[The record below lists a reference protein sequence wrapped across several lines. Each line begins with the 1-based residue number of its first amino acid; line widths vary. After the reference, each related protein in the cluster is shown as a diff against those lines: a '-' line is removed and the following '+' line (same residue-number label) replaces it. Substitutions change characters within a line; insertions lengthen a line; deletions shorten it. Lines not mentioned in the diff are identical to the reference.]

1 MSIIDLIL
9 LQCYK
14 LRRKSARP
22 NRLHGDLLL
31 KEIKIEASNGSSRIL
46 LGESVK
52 NLSNYIKA
60 KKSVIITDNN
70 VRQLHGHLFPESE
83 IIEIGTGEQIKNLS
97 TINKILQRFL
107 ELELDRSSLVI
118 GIGGGIVCDITG
130 FAASTYM
137 RGLQFGFVPSTLLA
151 QVDAAIGGKNG
162 VNLLGYKNIVG
173 VFSHPQFILS
183 DFSLLNTLPEKELLC
198 GIAEVIKH
206 ALIKNPS
213 LFNLL
218 EKDWN
223 SLLSLKP
230 NITEKIIEESI
241 KIKADIV
248 SADALEAGGR
258 RKLNFGHTLGHA
270 IEKTLHLPHGEAVS
284 IGMAAAAR
292 ISKARGTLSLY
303 DTRRI
308 ESLLQNFRLP
318 FKLPADSEPLLE
330 AIKKDKKR
338 TGEEIYFVLLAGIGK
353 AEVNKMSY
361 KELGEYIH
369 DLCKHC

>member
-1 MSIIDLIL
+1 
-9 LQCYK
+9 
-14 LRRKSARP
+14 
-22 NRLHGDLLL
+22 LLL
-31 KEIKIEASNGSSRIL
+31 KEIKMEASNGSSRIL

-70 VRQLHGHLFPESE
+70 VRQFHGHLFPESE

-107 ELELDRSSLVI
+107 ELELDRSSLII

-137 RGLQFGFVPSTLLA
+137 RGLQFAFVPSTLLA
-151 QVDAAIGGKNG
+151 QVDAAIGGK
-162 VNLLGYKNIVG
+162 
-173 VFSHPQFILS
+173 S
-183 DFSLLNTLPEKELLC
+183 EKELVC
-198 GIAEVIKH
+198 GIAEVVKH
-206 ALIKNPS
+206 ALIKSTS
-213 LFNLL
+213 LFDLL
-218 EKDWN
+218 EEEWN

-230 NITEKIIEESI
+230 NTTGKIIEESV

-248 SADALEAGGR
+248 SADPLEAGER

-284 IGMAAAAR
+284 IGMVAAAR
-292 ISKARGTLSLY
+292 ISEARGTLSLY

-318 FKLPADSEPLLE
+318 FKLPADSEPLIE

-353 AEVNKMSY
+353 AEVKKISY

-369 DLCKHC
+369 DLCKHR

>member
-1 MSIIDLIL
+1 M
-9 LQCYK
+9 
-14 LRRKSARP
+14 
-22 NRLHGDLLL
+22 

-70 VRQLHGHLFPESE
+70 VRQFHGHLFPESE

-107 ELELDRSSLVI
+107 ELELDRSSLII

-137 RGLQFGFVPSTLLA
+137 RGLQFAFVPSTLLA
-151 QVDAAIGGKNG
+151 QVDAAIGGKSG
-162 VNLLGYKNIVG
+162 VNLLGFKNIVG
-173 VFSHPQFILS
+173 VFNHPQFILS
-183 DFSLLNTLPEKELLC
+183 DFSLLNTLPEKELVC
-198 GIAEVIKH
+198 GIAEVVKH
-206 ALIKNPS
+206 ALIKSTS
-213 LFNLL
+213 LFDLL
-218 EKDWN
+218 EEEWN

-230 NITEKIIEESI
+230 NTTGKIIEESV

-248 SADALEAGGR
+248 SADALEAGER

-284 IGMAAAAR
+284 IGMVAAAR
-292 ISKARGTLSLY
+292 ISEARGTLSLY

-353 AEVNKMSY
+353 AEVKKISY

-369 DLCKHC
+369 DLCKHR

>member
-1 MSIIDLIL
+1 MQIIDLIRL
-9 LQCYK
+9 ACYK

-22 NRLHGDLLL
+22 IRLHGDFLL

-70 VRQLHGHLFPESE
+70 VRQFHGHLFPESE

-118 GIGGGIVCDITG
+118 GIGGGIICDITG
-130 FAASTYM
+130 FAASIYM
-137 RGLQFGFVPSTLLA
+137 RGLQFAFVPSTLLA

-162 VNLLGYKNIVG
+162 VNLLGFKNIVG

-183 DFSLLNTLPEKELLC
+183 DFSLLSTLPEKELAC
-198 GIAEVIKH
+198 GIAEVVKH
-206 ALIKNPS
+206 ALIKSTS
-213 LFNLL
+213 LFDLL
-218 EKDWN
+218 EEDWN

-230 NITEKIIEESI
+230 NITGKIIEESV

-270 IEKTLHLPHGEAVS
+270 IEKARHLPHGEAVS

-292 ISKARGTLSLY
+292 ISEARGTLSFY

-353 AEVNKMSY
+353 AEVKKMSY

-369 DLCKHC
+369 DLCKHR

>member
-1 MSIIDLIL
+1 
-9 LQCYK
+9 
-14 LRRKSARP
+14 
-22 NRLHGDLLL
+22 L
-31 KEIKIEASNGSSRIL
+31 KEIKMEASNGRSRIL

-70 VRQLHGHLFPESE
+70 VRQVHGHLFPELE
-83 IIEIGTGEQIKNLS
+83 IIEIGTGEQIKNFS

-107 ELELDRSSLVI
+107 ALELDRSSLII

-137 RGLQFGFVPSTLLA
+137 RGLQFAFVPSTLLA

-162 VNLLGYKNIVG
+162 VNLLGFKNIVG
-173 VFSHPQFILS
+173 VFNHPQFILS
-183 DFSLLNTLPEKELLC
+183 DFSLLSTLPEKELVC
-198 GIAEVIKH
+198 GIAEVVKH
-206 ALIKNPS
+206 ALIKSPS
-213 LFNLL
+213 LFDLL
-218 EKDWN
+218 EEEWN
-223 SLLSLKP
+223 SLLSLKS
-230 NITEKIIEESI
+230 NISGKIIEESV

-248 SADALEAGGR
+248 SADPLEAGER

-284 IGMAAAAR
+284 IGMVAAAR
-292 ISKARGTLSLY
+292 ISEARGTLSLY

-318 FKLPADSEPLLE
+318 CKLPADSEPLIE

-338 TGEEIYFVLLAGIGK
+338 TGEEIDFVLLAGIGK
-353 AEVNKMSY
+353 AEVIKISY

-369 DLCKHC
+369 DLCKHR

>member
-1 MSIIDLIL
+1 MQIIDLIRL
-9 LQCYK
+9 ACYK

-22 NRLHGDLLL
+22 IRLHGDFLL

-60 KKSVIITDNN
+60 KKNVIITDNN
-70 VRQLHGHLFPESE
+70 VRQFYGHLFPESE

-118 GIGGGIVCDITG
+118 GIGGGIICDITG

-162 VNLLGYKNIVG
+162 VNLLGFKNIVG
-173 VFSHPQFILS
+173 VFSQPQFILS

-198 GIAEVIKH
+198 GIAEVVKH
-206 ALIKNPS
+206 ALINSPS
-213 LFNLL
+213 LFDLL
-218 EKDWN
+218 EKNWN

-230 NITEKIIEESI
+230 NITGKIIEESV
-241 KIKADIV
+241 KIKAAIV
-248 SADALEAGGR
+248 SADTLEAGER

-270 IEKTLHLPHGEAVS
+270 IEKARHLPHGEAVS

-292 ISKARGTLSLY
+292 ISEARGTLSFY

-308 ESLLQNFRLP
+308 ESLLQNFKLP
-318 FKLPADSEPLLE
+318 LKLPADSKPLLE

-353 AEVNKMSY
+353 AEVKKMSY
-361 KELGEYIH
+361 KELGEYTH
-369 DLCKHC
+369 DLYKHC